1 VLHRPFTRLIILC
14 LPVLL
19 LGACVQIAAHRMADS
34 LEQAI
39 LNQDDPATVRD
50 GAPAYLLLVDG
61 LIRDHP
67 DDEQLLTAGA
77 RLDTAYAAV
86 FVDDTARAQRL
97 TEKARGYGRRAVCL
111 HSAALCGADG
121 ARQDVF
127 TAAVNKLG
135 KDAVPALYA
144 YATSWAVWLQSRR
157 TDPAALAD
165 VPKIETLLE
174 RVVALDETFE
184 HGQAHL
190 YLGILNSQLP
200 AAVGGKPE
208 IGKAHFERAIALSQG
223 HDLLAKVEYA
233 RNYARLT
240 FDRPLHDRLL
250 QEVIAADPVS
260 PGYTLSNVLA
270 QRQARQLLDSAA
282 DYFGE

>member
-1 VLHRPFTRLIILC
+1 
-14 LPVLL
+14 
-19 LGACVQIAAHRMADS
+19 VQIAAHRMADS

-61 LIRDHP
+61 LIQEHP

-111 HSAALCGADG
+111 HSSALCAADS
-121 ARQDVF
+121 ARQEAF
-127 TAAVNKLG
+127 AAAVSKLG
-135 KDAVPALYA
+135 KDAVPAMYA

-157 TDPAALAD
+157 NDPAALAD
-165 VPKIETLLE
+165 VPKIEVLLE
-174 RVVALDETFE
+174 RVVALDEDFE

-233 RNYARLT
+233 RNYARLI
-240 FDRPLHDRLL
+240 FDRALHDRLL

-270 QRQARQLLDSAA
+270 QQQARALLDSAA